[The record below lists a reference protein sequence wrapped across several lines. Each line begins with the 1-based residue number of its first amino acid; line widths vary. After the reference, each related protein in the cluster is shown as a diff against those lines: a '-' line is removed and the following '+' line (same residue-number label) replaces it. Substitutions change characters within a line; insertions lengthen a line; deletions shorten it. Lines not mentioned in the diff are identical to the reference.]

1 MGHGVAEQNF
11 SRSEL
16 YLADELFFTGTAAE
30 VTPIRE
36 VDRRA
41 VGDGRPGPITK
52 AIQTRFLDI
61 VRGKDRKYASWLD
74 LVK

>member
-1 MGHGVAEQNF
+1 MGYTVIEQNF
-11 SRSEL
+11 ARSEM

-36 VDRRA
+36 VDRRS

-52 AIQTRFLDI
+52 EIQTAFLD
-61 VRGKDRKYASWLD
+61 VVKGKKKKYQSWLD
-74 LVK
+74 FV